1 MDGFIADCRKRVP
14 LESVRTDLREYSS
27 SLENE
32 LVELINKDYT
42 DFVNL
47 SSNLAG
53 IDEVLNELREPLCKI
68 KDEAQV
74 YILVSPPPNKT
85 HQHYRHSTR
94 EYKQ

>member
-1 MDGFIADCRKRVP
+1 M
-14 LESVRTDLREYSS
+14 ESVRTDLREYST

-53 IDEVLNELREPLCKI
+53 IDEVLNELKEPLGKI
-68 KDEAQV
+68 KGEAQV
-74 YILVSPPPNKT
+74 
-85 HQHYRHSTR
+85 
-94 EYKQ
+94 